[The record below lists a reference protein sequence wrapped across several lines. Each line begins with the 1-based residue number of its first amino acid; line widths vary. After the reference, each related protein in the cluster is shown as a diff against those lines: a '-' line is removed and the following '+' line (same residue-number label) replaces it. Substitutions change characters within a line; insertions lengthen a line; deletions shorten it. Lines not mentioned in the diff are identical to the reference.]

1 MKLMCSSFLL
11 FLTFLSLSCDN
22 GRGINSNP
30 DDPTDLGEKHGKTAT
45 VMGVEVQY
53 LEHQILE
60 PKNASFKEIAVKY
73 SVKNT
78 TADILRFELRTEASF
93 SDGSGIYKSSLGGPL
108 LKDINLEKDRW
119 SRPFQRQH
127 DIDKENR
134 WPSEIAP
141 NGQMIGWQFSSVQE
155 HIAKMKIK
163 ELATTI
169 EVTNDKKMVTTTDIR
184 SVPQRHLK
192 LFVIE

>member
-30 DDPTDLGEKHGKTAT
+30 NDPTDLGEKHGKIAT

-60 PKNASFKEIAVKY
+60 PKYANSTYKEIAVKY
-73 SVKNT
+73 SIKNT
-78 TADILRFELRTEASF
+78 TADILHVDLNTEVSF
-93 SDGSGIYKSSLGGPL
+93 SDGSGIYKSSLGGSL
-108 LKDINLEKDRW
+108 QKQYGTNTQ
-119 SRPFQRQH
+119 S
-127 DIDKENR
+127 NR

-141 NGQMIGWQFSSVQE
+141 NGQIIGWQVNSVKE

-163 ELATTI
+163 ELATTLKI
-169 EVTNDKKMVTTTDIR
+169 RDDKKMAKITDATGIP
-184 SVPQRHLK
+184 SRHLK
-192 LFVIE
+192 LYIIE

>member
-30 DDPTDLGEKHGKTAT
+30 NDPTDLGEKHGKIAT

-60 PKNASFKEIAVKY
+60 PKNANSTYKEIAVKY
-73 SVKNT
+73 SIKNT
-78 TADILRFELRTEASF
+78 TADILQFDLYTEVSF
-93 SDGSGIYKSSLGGPL
+93 SDGSGIYKSPLGGT
-108 LKDINLEKDRW
+108 LKKE
-119 SRPFQRQH
+119 SRNETP
-127 DIDKENR
+127 NNS

-141 NGQMIGWQFSSVQE
+141 NGQIIGWQVNLVKE
-155 HIAKMKIK
+155 HIAKMKVK

-169 EVTNDKKMVTTTDIR
+169 NVRDDKKMAKITDANSIP
-184 SVPQRHLK
+184 SRHLK
-192 LFVIE
+192 LYIIE